1 MDTAIITV
9 RSSSSRLP
17 RKCYLP
23 FGNITVLEHIIKR
36 VEHYNLK
43 PIVCTSS
50 NTSDHRIV
58 KIAKNL
64 KVDYFCGSSIN
75 KLQRWRD
82 CCKDYDIKIFHTV
95 DADDLFFCGEEVN
108 RSLDLLKTG
117 YDMVSPSPS
126 ASNGGC
132 TVGFSLT
139 SDIVEK
145 ACERLSASTDTEM
158 MWNFIKKV
166 DDAKIIQLDDPKHS
180 VIHDRMTLDYPEDY
194 IMLNKIRSLVGNL
207 ASREQIH
214 EILLN
219 NPEISKINNFR
230 NSQWLNNQRIK
241 SKEING

>member
-75 KLQRWRD
+75 KLT
-82 CCKDYDIKIFHTV
+82 ILKIFCELHL
-95 DADDLFFCGEEVN
+95 DCNNSGIISLFAAIFKIFAY
-108 RSLDLLKTG
+108 LI
-117 YDMVSPSPS
+117 
-126 ASNGGC
+126 
-132 TVGFSLT
+132 LT
-139 SDIVEK
+139 NI
-145 ACERLSASTDTEM
+145 LT
-158 MWNFIKKV
+158 IK
-166 DDAKIIQLDDPKHS
+166 
-180 VIHDRMTLDYPEDY
+180 
-194 IMLNKIRSLVGNL
+194 
-207 ASREQIH
+207 
-214 EILLN
+214 
-219 NPEISKINNFR
+219 
-230 NSQWLNNQRIK
+230 
-241 SKEING
+241 